1 MRLERDYAAGADE
14 LLGAFVDPTRLAQWF
29 QPAPGLQATIGDNTE
44 GDTIELLFDSP
55 EGEVCLQIVHRER
68 DGDRSLAFDFQR
80 RDQRG
85 EQNSRVTVD
94 LEPKRQRTQ
103 LVLTHEG
110 LPADKLA
117 EAEAGWHHALGR
129 LIAACP
135 KAMDTYYAQLTSAP
149 GYRSPF
155 GGFWP
160 DRLDAE
166 QLLAEKRAAGQISGG
181 DAQRFEH
188 WQEKGYVVLPRAVPE
203 ATIDALRAEIASDWE
218 RGNPRVE
225 IELCESEGGVYP
237 MQPELQHRPNKVID
251 YHTVSR
257 NARNIEFAPAIRRFL
272 EQLFER
278 PPTAFQS
285 LLFRYGTE
293 QEMHQD
299 TAYVVTR
306 SPMQFVGCW
315 VALEDVAAGSGELQY
330 YEGSHRIPEYLWFD
344 RGRCRPP
351 GYEDHA
357 DYLAWVRQKSETAG
371 CKKASFLAK
380 KGDALLWHADLVH
393 GGSPRV
399 DHELTRW
406 SLVTHFCP
414 ADVEPAWV
422 TNRKRREHAPGA
434 FYFPRKPKS

>member
-1 MRLERDYAAGADE
+1 MRLQRDYAAGAGE
-14 LLGAFVDPTRLAQWF
+14 LLDAFVDPARLAQWF
-29 QPAPGLQATIGDNTE
+29 QPAPGLQATIGESKEGGATE
-44 GDTIELLFDSP
+44 LRFVTP
-55 EGEVCLQIVHRER
+55 EGEMHLQFHCRER
-68 DGDRSLAFDFQR
+68 SGDRYLAFELRQQ
-80 RDQRG
+80 DQRG
-85 EQNSRVTVD
+85 VQNSRVTIA
-94 LEPKRQRTQ
+94 LEPKGKRTQ

-110 LPADKLA
+110 LPTHALA
-117 EAEAGWHHALGR
+117 ETEAGWQHALGR
-129 LIAACP
+129 LICACP
-135 KAMDTYYAQLTSAP
+135 QAMDSYYAQLTSAP

-160 DRLDAE
+160 DRLDSE
-166 QLLAEKRAAGQISGG
+166 QLLAQKRAAGQLSGV

-188 WQEKGYVVLPRAVPE
+188 WQEKGYVVLPKAVPE

-218 RGNPRVE
+218 RGNPQVE

-237 MQPELQHRPNKVID
+237 MQPALQHRPNKVVD

-257 NARNIEFAPAIRRFL
+257 NARNIEFAPAIRKFL

-315 VALEDVAAGSGELQY
+315 VALEDVAPGSGELQY

-344 RGRCRPP
+344 RARCRPP

-357 DYLAWVRQKSETAG
+357 DYLAWVRQKSEEAG

-406 SLVTHFCP
+406 SLVSHFCP
-414 ADVEPAWV
+414 SDVEPAWM
-422 TNRKRREHAPGA
+422 TKRQRQEHAPGA
-434 FYFPRKPKS
+434 FYFSRAPRG